1 MLNILPILWQI
12 ERVAY
17 PGLPSSRFHPLAQ
30 KYLGGRGG
38 GVLAFEVRGG
48 KAAAE
53 ALLKVRVAPLSYRC
67 MRGKLALVAKY
78 FALHATSM
86 ANR

>member
-1 MLNILPILWQI
+1 MVISCCLRQI

-17 PGLPSSRFHPLAQ
+17 PGLPSSRFHTLAQ
-30 KYLGGRGG
+30 KYLRGCGG

-53 ALLKVRVAPLSYRC
+53 APLSYRC
-67 MRGKLALVAKY
+67 MRGKPALVAKY